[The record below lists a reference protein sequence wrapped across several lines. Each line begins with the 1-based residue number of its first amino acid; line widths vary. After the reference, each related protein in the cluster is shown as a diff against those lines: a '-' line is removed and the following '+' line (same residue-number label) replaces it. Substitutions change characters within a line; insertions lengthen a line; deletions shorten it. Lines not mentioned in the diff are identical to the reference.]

1 MPERLR
7 AMDIREVIVAI
18 PAISEERRQALL
30 REISALAAQIGVT
43 GEDLC
48 DMLRTLIAESG
59 VASPD
64 RVLIS
69 QWKVNKWIE
78 QIDKFQYRKLI

>member
-1 MPERLR
+1 
-7 AMDIREVIVAI
+7 
-18 PAISEERRQALL
+18 
-30 REISALAAQIGVT
+30 
-43 GEDLC
+43 
-48 DMLRTLIAESG
+48 MLRTLIAESG

-78 QIDKFQYRKLI
+78 QIDKFQYKKLI